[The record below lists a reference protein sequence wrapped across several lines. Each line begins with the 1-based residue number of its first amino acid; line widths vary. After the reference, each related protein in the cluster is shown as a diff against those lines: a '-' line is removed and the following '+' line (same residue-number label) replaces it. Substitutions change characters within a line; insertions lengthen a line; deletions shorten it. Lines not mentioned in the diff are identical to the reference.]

1 MIHDVGAPG
10 ECRRWRRSQAETSGW
25 RGQALIEY
33 AILVGAIIVGVAAAA
48 SVVYRSFSGQAQSIE
63 RNEIVF

>member
-1 MIHDVGAPG
+1 MRRVKLPG
-10 ECRRWRRSQAETSGW
+10 SEMRGR

-63 RNEIVF
+63 RSEVVF

>member
-1 MIHDVGAPG
+1 MRGKH
-10 ECRRWRRSQAETSGW
+10 
-25 RGQALIEY
+25 GQALIEY

-48 SVVYRSFSGQAQSIE
+48 NVIYRSFSGQAQSIE